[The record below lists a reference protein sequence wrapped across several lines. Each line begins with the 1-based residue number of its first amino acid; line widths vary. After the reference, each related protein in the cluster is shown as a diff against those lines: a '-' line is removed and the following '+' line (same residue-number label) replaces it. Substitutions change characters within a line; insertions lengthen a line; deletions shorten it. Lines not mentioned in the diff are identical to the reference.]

1 MIDCSTISPQGAQ
14 RAAERLQQ
22 QGVAYLDAPVTGGTE
37 GARAGTLTVLVGGDA
52 SVLETVRPL
61 LELIGGSIHHIG
73 SVGSGQQAKAVNQ
86 VLVAGSYAAA
96 AEAIAFGQRLGL
108 PMPAVVEALRQGAAG
123 SWALNHRAEAML
135 NGHYPLGFKLALHH
149 KDLGIALEAASDA
162 GVELPITALVQ
173 RMEAALMTAGHGDE
187 DVAGLHR
194 WNSLDHTGS
203 TISTPDR

>member
-1 MIDCSTISPQGAQ
+1 M
-14 RAAERLQQ
+14 
-22 QGVAYLDAPVTGGTE
+22 
-37 GARAGTLTVLVGGDA
+37 
-52 SVLETVRPL
+52 
-61 LELIGGSIHHIG
+61 
-73 SVGSGQQAKAVNQ
+73 GSGQQAKAVNQ

-162 GVELPITALVQ
+162 GVDLPVTALVQ
-173 RMEAALMTAGHGDE
+173 RMEATLMAAGHGNE

-194 WNSLDHTGS
+194 WNSLDHTDS